1 MGVAAI
7 KDYTFEPADRL
18 ENFHGNQL
26 LNIGWDQHL
35 LFCAPFGLP
44 LPPTTRFGDIV
55 DKILPGIFGYHPDFA
70 KIDWSAVQWLKGG
83 QPWQPDFARTLAE
96 LGLRHKDALR
106 FRTPGLNGIQGSAS

>member
-35 LFCAPFGLP
+35 LFCAPFCLP
-44 LPPTTRFGDIV
+44 MPPAMPTSVERVFD
-55 DKILPGIFGYHPDFA
+55 PGSG
-70 KIDWSAVQWLKGG
+70 
-83 QPWQPDFARTLAE
+83 FARAGRRDLA
-96 LGLRHKDALR
+96 GHQVRSIGGRVGSSAR
-106 FRTPGLNGIQGSAS
+106 LNG